1 MLNSVVVD
9 DWDVS
14 ESWLDFNCSCSN
26 KKPSNVRD
34 GPESLCW
41 GAAYVLA
48 WFNWTALLVS

>member
-48 WFNWTALLVS
+48 WFNWTALLAS